1 MSPTRSE
8 LAPAP
13 DAGETPVDRV
23 VSFHRRVEV
32 LCVARLRDAL
42 DPETQLFDRQLRH
55 GLWDRTR
62 GTEDLTGTA
71 ICLVGLHR
79 AGVDPG
85 AISLVPHHAI
95 AALVE
100 RSRARRYP
108 GALGLVLWANAV
120 WDGLPLPRLLEA
132 LDVSQGRLGTAGAPL
147 TTMESAWL
155 VSGHAPLR
163 ARLRRGAAP
172 APPPPA
178 RPELRRPDLRG
189 PGGGLRGAA
198 RPPPRARGRGRVRR
212 PPRLAAGRPRPVVV
226 ALRPALRDGG
236 AALPGLRG
244 PPARDGDDGAARA
257 RGRGRAGPPGRARA
271 ELRLGRRE
279 RVRRVARGRGGG
291 DDLAEPRATGALD
304 RAGRPPRLQRRRPAE
319 PA

>member
-155 VSGHAPLR
+155 VSG
-163 ARLRRGAAP
+163 
-172 APPPPA
+172 
-178 RPELRRPDLRG
+178 
-189 PGGGLRGAA
+189 
-198 RPPPRARGRGRVRR
+198 
-212 PPRLAAGRPRPVVV
+212 LAHEWR
-226 ALRPALRDGG
+226 
-236 AALPGLRG
+236 
-244 PPARDGDDGAARA
+244 
-257 RGRGRAGPPGRARA
+257 
-271 ELRLGRRE
+271 
-279 RVRRVARGRGGG
+279 
-291 DDLAEPRATGALD
+291 
-304 RAGRPPRLQRRRPAE
+304 
-319 PA
+319 